1 MIVTEIYQI
10 TTEIY
15 QITNGIIKQRY
26 IFYSLNTKNVTIYR
40 KIKISKCLVA
50 IR

>member
-1 MIVTEIYQI
+1 MIVTD
-10 TTEIY
+10 IY
-15 QITNGIIKQRY
+15 QITNGIIKQSY

-40 KIKISKCLVA
+40 KMKYLKYLVA

>member
-1 MIVTEIYQI
+1 MIV
-10 TTEIY
+10 TEIY

-40 KIKISKCLVA
+40 KIKFLKCLVA

>member
-1 MIVTEIYQI
+1 MIVIEM
-10 TTEIY
+10 Y

-40 KIKISKCLVA
+40 KIKYFECSVA